1 MKSAI
6 ASALRKKMMFA
17 ITNGNPAEAK
27 RIQALII
34 ELA

>member
-1 MKSAI
+1 MKSTI

-17 ITNGNPAEAK
+17 ITNGNTAEAK